1 MPFTR
6 RTALTGL
13 GLLALGGCTS
23 ANRIAASAPPRSR
36 PRLQNATSG
45 SWTYPTYY
53 GPIYSEPF
61 TIPAVPP
68 GVVAPQYWRQ
78 LVDDPTGEQ
87 PGTLVVDPDEKYLYL
102 VQEGGQALRYGIGV
116 GRQGFS
122 WSGSARVQYKKQW
135 PTWTPPREMIER
147 QPELEPYSAA
157 NGGMPPGLS
166 NPLGARALYLFQ
178 DGVDTLYR
186 IHGSPEANSIGRAVS
201 SGCIRLLNHEIIDL
215 YSRVPDGTLVKVRP
229 SRRQIET
236 SSVMAAL

>member
-1 MPFTR
+1 M
-6 RTALTGL
+6 
-13 GLLALGGCTS
+13 
-23 ANRIAASAPPRSR
+23 
-36 PRLQNATSG
+36 
-45 SWTYPTYY
+45 
-53 GPIYSEPF
+53 
-61 TIPAVPP
+61 
-68 GVVAPQYWRQ
+68 
-78 LVDDPTGEQ
+78 
-87 PGTLVVDPDEKYLYL
+87 VDPDEKYLYL